1 MDLEVFFADYFPF
14 WEHLSPKE
22 KQALCAGTRRATYK
36 RGEPI
41 HGGAECTGAI
51 IVLHGALRTYM
62 LSEEGKEVTLYRL
75 YDKDVCMLSASCAL
89 AAITFEVSVEADE
102 DTECLILDSGMLG
115 RLVEDNVHVKNYAL
129 EITVG
134 HFSEVM
140 WIFEQILFM
149 SFDKRLAIFLLDECA
164 KCGSDT
170 IRLTHEQI
178 AKYMGSAREV
188 VTRMLRYFS
197 AEGIVESSRGGVTI
211 KDKQKLRRYLA

>member
-1 MDLEVFFADYFPF
+1 MELELFFADYFPF
-14 WEHLSPKE
+14 WDNLSPKE
-22 KQALCAGTRRATYK
+22 KRALFAGTRRATYR
-36 RGEPI
+36 RGDPI

-75 YDKDVCMLSASCAL
+75 YDKDICMLSASCAL
-89 AAITFEVSVEADE
+89 AAITFEVAVEADE

-115 RLVEDNVHVKNYAL
+115 TLVTDNVHVKNYAL

-164 KCGSDT
+164 KRQSDT
-170 IRLTHEQI
+170 IHLTHEQI

-197 AEGIVESSRGGVTI
+197 AEGIVKSSRGDI
-211 KDKQKLRRYLA
+211 KITDKQKLRRLLA